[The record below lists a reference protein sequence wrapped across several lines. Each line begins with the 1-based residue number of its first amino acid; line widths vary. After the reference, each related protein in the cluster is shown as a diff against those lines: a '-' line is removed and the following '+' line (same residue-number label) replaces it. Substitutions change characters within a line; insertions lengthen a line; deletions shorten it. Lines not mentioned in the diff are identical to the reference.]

1 LPDWP
6 IGSSL
11 EAIQGVVGL
20 EAGLGKRKYLPGVD
34 VAQTPEDKIT
44 AGLTEVQHCFA
55 GASSGLSLVAF
66 GALNLGL
73 STWATKGQDVL
84 VFTQMGLGLLLVT
97 CCVLFALRVQPWP
110 RVHLVTDRQ
119 IPWHAP
125 SSLLANIGVAAFI
138 IAFAVPIGSAFTQA
152 PEWESTM
159 KSFFGFSTV
168 GILISGAFVS
178 LSRIAAGLEALAWI
192 KDIRRGEG
200 VVELSTGQRLTKQA
214 EQEPQLPSWAQTL

>member
-1 LPDWP
+1 MPDWP

-84 VFTQMGLGLLLVT
+84 VSPKWG
-97 CCVLFALRVQPWP
+97 
-110 RVHLVTDRQ
+110 
-119 IPWHAP
+119 
-125 SSLLANIGVAAFI
+125 
-138 IAFAVPIGSAFTQA
+138 
-152 PEWESTM
+152 
-159 KSFFGFSTV
+159 
-168 GILISGAFVS
+168 
-178 LSRIAAGLEALAWI
+178 
-192 KDIRRGEG
+192 
-200 VVELSTGQRLTKQA
+200 
-214 EQEPQLPSWAQTL
+214 